1 MTNKKLTT
9 PLPSDNKPALPV
21 PVEEMEKRIKAT
33 LPDADPAQ
41 VIKKLAKEIAKHNS
55 SDDKQDFSPELS
67 KAFAMALS
75 SVSLDSH
82 ARLAD
87 TTTDKLAPLA
97 ISVAQQLISEYHCQT
112 AAEKTLAETVAN
124 AYIRV
129 LRFSEALNDVYS
141 RGTTTPEINK
151 YMSITSM
158 ELDRANR
165 QYLTALSTLKSFKQ
179 PSVNVTFKANTAFVA
194 QNQEIN
200 ATPAQQ
206 PEERTNEAQ

>member
-1 MTNKKLTT
+1 MTKSSLT
-9 PLPSDNKPALPV
+9 PPPSTDNKPV
-21 PVEEMEKRIKAT
+21 QTVSIDEMKKRIQAT
-33 LPDADPAQ
+33 LPDADPTH
-41 VIKKLAKEIAKHNS
+41 VFKTLAKEIARHNAQ
-55 SDDKQDFSPELS
+55 SDTKNFSPELS

-75 SVSLDSH
+75 TLSLDSH

-97 ISVAQQLISEYHCQT
+97 ITVAQQLISEYHCET

-129 LRFSEALNDVYS
+129 LRYSEALNDVYGRDS
-141 RGTTTPEINK
+141 TSPEINK
-151 YMSITSM
+151 YISVTSM

-194 QNQEIN
+194 QHQEIN
-200 ATPAQQ
+200 AAPNPK
-206 PEERTNEAQ
+206 PEE

>member
-1 MTNKKLTT
+1 MANNKQPAPQSDGNKLV
-9 PLPSDNKPALPV
+9 KALSTDEV
-21 PVEEMEKRIKAT
+21 KKRISET
-33 LPDADPAQ
+33 LPDADPQQ
-41 VIKKLAKEIAKHNS
+41 VLKTFAKEIARHNGLS
-55 SDDKQDFSPELS
+55 NSKDVSPELS

-97 ISVAQQLISEYHCQT
+97 ISVAQQLISEYQCET

-129 LRFSEALNDVYS
+129 LRYSEALNNVYS
-141 RGTTTPEINK
+141 QGTTTPEINK

-194 QNQEIN
+194 QHQEIN

>member
-1 MTNKKLTT
+1 V
-9 PLPSDNKPALPV
+9 SVD
-21 PVEEMEKRIKAT
+21 EMKKRIQTA
-33 LPDADPAQ
+33 LPDADPTQ
-41 VIKKLAKEIAKHNS
+41 VFKTLAKKIAQHNAQ
-55 SDDKQDFSPELS
+55 SDNKNFSPELS

-75 SVSLDSH
+75 TLSLDSH

-97 ISVAQQLISEYHCQT
+97 ITVAQKLISEYRCET
-112 AAEKTLAETVAN
+112 AAEKTLAEIVAN
-124 AYIRV
+124 AYVRV
-129 LRFSEALNDVYS
+129 LRYSEALNDVYG
-141 RGTTTPEINK
+141 RGTTSPEINK
-151 YMSITSM
+151 YISVTSM

-194 QNQEIN
+194 QHQEIN
-200 ATPAQQ
+200 AMPNPK

>member
-1 MTNKKLTT
+1 MSNPNNPANNKLTNAI
-9 PLPSDNKPALPV
+9 PIDEAKKVIQDARP
-21 PVEEMEKRIKAT
+21 E
-33 LPDADPAQ
+33 ADPTT
-41 VIKKLAKEIAKHNS
+41 VLKKFAKEIAKHNAE
-55 SDDKQDFSPELS
+55 DKKNVSPELS

-97 ISVAQQLISEYHCQT
+97 IAVAEQLIDEYHCVT
-112 AAEKTLAETVAN
+112 AAEKTLAEMVAN

-129 LRFSEALNDVYS
+129 LRYSEALNDIYS
-141 RGTTTPEINK
+141 RGTTTPQINK
-151 YMSITSM
+151 YMSITST

-179 PSVNVTFKANTAFVA
+179 PSVSVTFKANTAFVA
-194 QNQEIN
+194 QHQEIN
-200 ATPAQQ
+200 ATPDQKPKGQ
-206 PEERTNEAQ
+206 TNEA

>member
-1 MTNKKLTT
+1 MKQNSLTPPSSENKLVQT
-9 PLPSDNKPALPV
+9 V
-21 PVEEMEKRIKAT
+21 PVEEMEKRIKTT
-33 LPDADPAQ
+33 LPDADPAN
-41 VIKKLAKEIAKHNS
+41 VIKKLAKEIAKHNAS
-55 SDDKQDFSPELS
+55 EGKQDFSPELS

-97 ISVAQQLISEYHCQT
+97 IAVAQQLVSEYHCET
-112 AAEKTLAETVAN
+112 AAEKTLAETVSN

-129 LRFSEALNDVYS
+129 LRYSEALNDVYG
-141 RGTTTPEINK
+141 RGSTSPEINK
-151 YMSITSM
+151 YISVTSM

-179 PSVNVTFKANTAFVA
+179 PGVNVTFKANTAFVA
-194 QNQEIN
+194 QHQEIN
-200 ATPAQQ
+200 AVPNQK

>member
-1 MTNKKLTT
+1 MTKNSLT
-9 PLPSDNKPALPV
+9 PPPSSDNKPIQAV
-21 PVEEMEKRIKAT
+21 PASEMKKRIQAA
-33 LPDADPAQ
+33 LPDADPEF
-41 VIKKLAKEIAKHNS
+41 VMKKLAKEIAKHNS
-55 SDDKQDFSPELS
+55 SDGKQEFSPELS

-97 ISVAQQLISEYHCQT
+97 IVVAQQLISEYHCET

-129 LRFSEALNDVYS
+129 LRYSEALNDVYG
-141 RGTTTPEINK
+141 RGTTSPEINK
-151 YMSITSM
+151 YISVTSM

-165 QYLTALSTLKSFKQ
+165 QYLTALSILKSFKQ

-200 ATPAQQ
+200 ATPDQKPQ
-206 PEERTNEAQ
+206 ERTNEAQ